1 MEKKILAALM
11 VTACSGGAFA
21 QSNVTLSGL
30 MDLRYVHTTNS
41 VISTDAIDPGDN
53 NRFKLKGTE
62 DLGGGLSAI
71 FTLENRF
78 DGSTGALEGKKAG
91 RVFWQGEST
100 VGLSST
106 QFGTLRLGRANTPI
120 AQRSGLE
127 PFEGNTVGDLSD
139 YQKAGYSSEVDANN
153 KAVNDGGGSTRVSNS
168 VYYNSPNLGGFIGSA
183 VLGAEKQGLDP
194 VNPANPAV
202 PGHRGYSLGA
212 RYASGPFM
220 GLIAYE
226 RNGALSKY
234 VLAGATYQI
243 DALKLLVSYGG
254 HTPNGASRINVGTVG
269 ATYNLTQA
277 GQLRVGYGTNR
288 TTKDDKV
295 GLGYYYS
302 LSKRTMLYTDVARER
317 IKATGINT
325 TGFDMGIQH
334 SF

>member
-1 MEKKILAALM
+1 MEKKIWVAVCL
-11 VTACSGGAFA
+11 TACSGAVLA
-21 QSNVTLSGL
+21 QSSVTISGL
-30 MDLRYVHTTNS
+30 IDLRFVRSSTNGF
-41 VISTDAIDPGDN
+41 STNAIDPGDN
-53 NRFKLKGTE
+53 NRVKLKGTE

-100 VGLSST
+100 VGLSSA
-106 QFGTLRLGRANTPI
+106 QFGTVRLGRANTPI
-120 AQRSGLE
+120 AQRSALE

-139 YQKAGYSSEVDANN
+139 YQKAGYASEVDAAG
-153 KAVNDGGGSTRVSNS
+153 KAVNDSGGSTRVANS
-168 VYYNSPNLGGFIGSA
+168 LYYNTPNLGGFIGSA

-194 VNPANPAV
+194 ANPAV
-202 PGHRGYSLGA
+202 QGNRGYSLGL

-226 RNGALSKY
+226 RNGILSTY

-254 HTPNGASRINVGTVG
+254 HTPTGASRINVGTVG
-269 ATYNLTQA
+269 ATYNVTA
-277 GQLRVGYGTNR
+277 TSQLRAGYGTNR
-288 TTKDDKV
+288 TTKDNKV

-302 LSKRTMLYTDVARER
+302 MSKRTMLYTDISRER
-317 IKATGINT
+317 IKAAGT
-325 TGFDMGIQH
+325 TTNGFDMGIQH

>member
-1 MEKKILAALM
+1 MEKKILATLLVA
-11 VTACSGGAFA
+11 ACSGAAFA
-21 QSNVTLSGL
+21 QSSVTLSGL
-30 MDLRYVHTTNS
+30 IDLRYAHTNDGN
-41 VISTDAIDPGDN
+41 ISRDAIDPGDN

-120 AQRSGLE
+120 AQRSALE

-153 KAVNDGGGSTRVSNS
+153 KAVNDAGGSTRVANS
-168 VYYNSPNLGGFIGSA
+168 VYYNSPNLGGFVGSA

-194 VNPANPAV
+194 ANPAV
-202 PGHRGYSLGA
+202 QGNRGYSLGA

-243 DALKLLVSYGG
+243 AALKLLVSYGG

-277 GQLRVGYGTNR
+277 GQLRAGYGTNR
-288 TTKDDKV
+288 STKDDKV

-302 LSKRTMLYTDVARER
+302 LSKRTMLYTDLSRER
-317 IKATGINT
+317 IKVTGINT

>member
-1 MEKKILAALM
+1 MEKKICAAML
-11 VTACSGGAFA
+11 VAACSGGAFA
-21 QSNVTLSGL
+21 QSNVTISGL
-30 MDLRYVHTTNS
+30 IDLRYAHTS
-41 VISTDAIDPGDN
+41 GGGISSDAIDPGDN
-53 NRFKLKGTE
+53 NRLKFKGSE

-100 VGLSST
+100 VGLSSA
-106 QFGTLRLGRANTPI
+106 QFGTVRLGRANTPI
-120 AQRSGLE
+120 AQRSALE

-139 YQKAGYSSEVDANN
+139 YQKAGYASEVDSKG
-153 KAVNDGGGSTRVSNS
+153 KAVNDAGGSTRVANS
-168 VYYNSPNLGGFIGSA
+168 VYYNSPNLGGFVGSA
-183 VLGAEKQGLDP
+183 VFGAEKQGLDP
-194 VNPANPAV
+194 ADPTVQGN
-202 PGHRGYSLGA
+202 RGYSLGM

-226 RNGALSKY
+226 RNGIRSTY
-234 VLAGATYQI
+234 VLAGGTYQI
-243 DALKLLVSYGG
+243 DALKLFVSYGG

-269 ATYNLTQA
+269 ATYNLTPA

-288 TTKDDKV
+288 TTKDDKI

-302 LSKRTMLYTDVARER
+302 LSKRTMLYTDVAHER